1 MSGLSKF
8 MNLLGFG
15 KQEME
20 EEEAVVNNEPVSV
33 YTVVEPDVESTAE
46 STIETTNVSK
56 EVTVETNDELK
67 PESKEETVSNE
78 QQETPTEKT
87 AGSQWITKNAITAA
101 DASRSAPPM
110 LGIR

>member
-67 PESKEETVSNE
+67 PESKEETVSNV
-78 QQETPTEKT
+78 QRQDQERRT
-87 AGSQWITKNAITAA
+87 SII
-101 DASRSAPPM
+101 
-110 LGIR
+110 